1 MSPGVVCVRAAWA
14 RACGRGAKSRV
25 CVCACVQVVP
35 VERTMNKD
43 ALRYPLL
50 LDIVLCLVT
59 LMLGSFGILVRH
71 HEHSASSHPSQA
83 RFFFRVSFSHLE
95 SHTHT
100 RPNRDT

>member
-1 MSPGVVCVRAAWA
+1 
-14 RACGRGAKSRV
+14 
-25 CVCACVQVVP
+25 VQVVP

-71 HEHSASSHPSQA
+71 EPSPSLHPSC
-83 RFFFRVSFSHLE
+83 LI
-95 SHTHT
+95 
-100 RPNRDT
+100 